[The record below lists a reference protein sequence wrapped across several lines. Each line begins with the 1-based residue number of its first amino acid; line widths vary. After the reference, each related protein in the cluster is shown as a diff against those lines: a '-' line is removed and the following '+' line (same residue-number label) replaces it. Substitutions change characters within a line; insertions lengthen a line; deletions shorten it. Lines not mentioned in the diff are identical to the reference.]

1 MVFAYEPEA
10 AALFTQYD
18 FLQGDVQFCYLV
30 VDCGG
35 GTVDIA
41 AHKIT
46 KQDGNIVIND
56 IAPPHGGNCGGFA
69 VNDQFE
75 RLLIDILNIPSEE
88 FKQLKINCAV
98 QWNTLMNEKF
108 EYSKISL
115 DPDDEFSAITL
126 QVPTKIYDEI
136 EKITGKP
143 LEDLIDEYGNENI
156 EWDEDE
162 SGFVLNYP
170 VIENLFKPVL
180 DDICGLIK
188 TVLAKEKCN
197 KIETI
202 LLVGGFAESA
212 NLFQRIET
220 TFGSKYHV
228 NRSSTPA
235 YSVVKG
241 AVLCGQQERLIKP
254 LLENMDNQPT
264 TLEPHNEYADTQ
276 PVSDSTQFAAC
287 GTPPSVSQP
296 PIVQTGKHLPPSRQP
311 VNSPM
316 ETVKHLPP
324 ALTKHL
330 PIILSRKMKHT
341 IGVETVEKFKVDNHD
356 VNKLVLIDKE
366 QYCKDIFF
374 PLVRANESVHAGSP
388 KRVHKFLPATEK
400 QCKCVI
406 NIFASEQEDV
416 KYIDDEGCQHRA
428 KVEIDIP
435 ECDTNLSRE
444 VHLCVNF
451 YNTEVEIE
459 AYSMINSEV
468 KERVAV
474 EYQFFHAQS

>member
-1 MVFAYEPEA
+1 MVLAYEPEA

-18 FLQGDVQFCYLV
+18 FLQGDAQFCYLV

-75 RLLIDILNIPSEE
+75 KLLITILNISSEK
-88 FKQLKINCAV
+88 FKQLKIKCAI
-98 QWNTLMNEKF
+98 QWNKLMNESF
-108 EYSKISL
+108 EGSKIIL
-115 DPDDEFSAITL
+115 DPDDKSSAITL
-126 QVPTKIYDEI
+126 QVPSKIYDEI

-143 LEDLIDEYGNENI
+143 FEDLIDEYGDENI
-156 EWDEDE
+156 EWDDDE
-162 SGFVLNYP
+162 CGIILNYSA
-170 VIENLFKPVL
+170 VDKLFQPVL
-180 DDICGLIK
+180 DEICKLIR
-188 TVLAKEKCN
+188 TVLAKEECN
-197 KIETI
+197 EIKTI
-202 LLVGGFAESA
+202 LLVGGFAESEY
-212 NLFQRIET
+212 LFQRIKN
-220 TFGSKYHV
+220 TFDNEYNV

-235 YSVVKG
+235 YAVVKG
-241 AVLCGQQERLIKP
+241 AILCGQQERLIKP
-254 LLENMDNQPT
+254 LLESMDDQPT
-264 TLEPHNEYADTQ
+264 TLEPHHEPADTQ
-276 PVSDSTQFAAC
+276 PVSESAQLAHENA
-287 GTPPSVSQP
+287 PLSPSP
-296 PIVQTGKHLPPSRQP
+296 TMQTEKHLTPTKQP

-316 ETVKHLPP
+316 DIVKHLPP

-330 PIILSRKMKHT
+330 PIVLSRKMKYT
-341 IGVETVEKFKVDNHD
+341 IGVETVEEFQFDNHD
-356 VNKLVLIDKE
+356 INKLVVINKE
-366 QYCKDIFF
+366 QYCEDIFF
-374 PLVRANESVHAGSP
+374 TLVRANESVHAGSP
-388 KRVHKFLPATEK
+388 KRIHKFLPATEN

-406 NIFASEQEDV
+406 NIFASEQENV
-416 KYIDDEGCQHRA
+416 KYIDDAGCQHRA

-435 ECDTNLSRE
+435 GCDTNLSRE

-459 AYSMINSEV
+459 AYSVTNSEV
-468 KERVAV
+468 KDRVAV